1 MRNAA
6 VSYDVLCI
14 HIHVTVHWLVRNTAV
29 RPTRCYDFGI
39 LFLHY
44 ICFLTGYS
52 MVNISS
58 KGCYYFS
65 PNRSAF
71 LGSSLIFIFERC
83 VYDETVLRGYTA
95 VWQNMSTGI
104 ADVSPAIGWTYCS
117 LVVNLGFSRVDVTMG
132 SNPRL

>member
-1 MRNAA
+1 MRK
-6 VSYDVLCI
+6 VVHGLMLHVTMHFLCIMRQFLYDVLCI
-14 HIHVTVHWLVRNTAV
+14 HIHVTVRWLIRNTAV
-29 RPTRCYDFGI
+29 GPTRCYDFGI

-71 LGSSLIFIFERC
+71 LGSSLIVIFERC
-83 VYDETVLRGYTA
+83 V
-95 VWQNMSTGI
+95 
-104 ADVSPAIGWTYCS
+104 
-117 LVVNLGFSRVDVTMG
+117 
-132 SNPRL
+132 